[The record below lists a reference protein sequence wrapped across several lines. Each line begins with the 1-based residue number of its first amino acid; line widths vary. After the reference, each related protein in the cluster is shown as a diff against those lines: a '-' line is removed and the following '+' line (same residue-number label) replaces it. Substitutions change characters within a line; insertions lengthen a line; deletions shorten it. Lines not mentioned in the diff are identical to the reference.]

1 MKIIRYLTFNNDNI
15 QANKEEVKMFVDNIY
30 YDLFEL
36 FWTKTVYEDIN
47 KEIHFNRLFF
57 SKQHIGGFNKE
68 NQLIRIE
75 LIPRYENREWAN
87 IEDLKLI
94 SMLQIISKKYP
105 NLNLFYNVGLGGTDS
120 INEEYQLLQYRH
132 IKNGEILDK
141 KNAVILDVLELE
153 KMKSYIA

>member
-1 MKIIRYLTFNNDNI
+1 MKIEYFLSFDYDNI
-15 QANKEEVKMFVDNIY
+15 QKNKEEVKLFVDNIY

-36 FWTKTVYEDIN
+36 FWTKTLYEDTN

-57 SKQHIGGFNKE
+57 SKQHNDGFNKE

-120 INEEYQLLQYRH
+120 INGEYQLLQYRH

-141 KNAVILDVLELE
+141 KNAVIVGISELE
-153 KMKSYIA
+153 KIKSYIA